1 MNMIL
6 AVAAGGAIGAT
17 GRFLVGRLMFNI
29 MGPGFPW
36 GTLTV
41 NVVGSFLIGLTV
53 QLLAMRYNL
62 SHEWQGFLIIGVLG
76 GFTTFSAFSM
86 ELSLM
91 IEKGQ
96 LSTAALYAFGSLFVG
111 VAALFIGIYAGRSLI

>member
-6 AVAAGGAIGAT
+6 PITAGGAIGTT
-17 GRFLVGRLMFNI
+17 GRFLVGRMMFKI

-41 NVVGSFLIGLTV
+41 NVIGSFLIGLTV
-53 QLLAMRYNL
+53 QMLAVHYSL
-62 SHEWQGFLIIGVLG
+62 SYEWQGFLIIGVRD

-86 ELSLM
+86 ELGLM

-96 LSTAALYAFGSLFVG
+96 FSTAALYAFGSMFIG
-111 VAALFIGIYAGRSLI
+111 VAALFIGIYAGRSLV

>member
-6 AVAAGGAIGAT
+6 AVAADGAIGT
-17 GRFLVGRLMFNI
+17 TSRFLVGRMMFKI

-41 NVVGSFLIGLTV
+41 NVIGSFLIGLTV
-53 QLLAMRYNL
+53 QMLAVRYSL

-76 GFTTFSAFSM
+76 GFTTFSAFSV
-86 ELSLM
+86 ELGLM

-96 LSTAALYAFGSLFVG
+96 LSTAALYAFGLMFVG
-111 VAALFIGIYAGRSLI
+111 VAALFIGIYAGRSLV

>member
-6 AVAAGGAIGAT
+6 AVAADGAIGT
-17 GRFLVGRLMFNI
+17 TSRFLVGRMMFKI

-41 NVVGSFLIGLTV
+41 NVIGSFLIGLTV
-53 QLLAMRYNL
+53 QMLAVRYSL

-76 GFTTFSAFSM
+76 GLTTFSAFSV
-86 ELSLM
+86 ELGLM

-96 LSTAALYAFGSLFVG
+96 LSTAALYAFGLMFVG
-111 VAALFIGIYAGRSLI
+111 VAALFIGIYAGRSLV